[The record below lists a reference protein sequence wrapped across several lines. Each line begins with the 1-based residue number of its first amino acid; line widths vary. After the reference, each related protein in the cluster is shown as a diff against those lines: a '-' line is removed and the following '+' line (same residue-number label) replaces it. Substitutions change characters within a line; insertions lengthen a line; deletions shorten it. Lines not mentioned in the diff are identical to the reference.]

1 MPVPSP
7 SAPPAPARLA
17 SLDALRG
24 FDMLWIVGGGT
35 VARAL
40 RGFGDAPVTAWM
52 AAPFEHVAWEG
63 MHFEDL
69 IFPLFVFIAGASLV
83 FALTKAV
90 EQRGRPYAARRVV
103 VRAAI
108 LFAIGVIYSGG
119 FEKGVANVRWLGVLQ
134 RIALAYLGAGLL
146 FLVLKPRGLVAA
158 CVTLL
163 LGYWALL
170 AFVPVPGIGAGDFA
184 ESRNLA
190 NHLDRLYL
198 PGRRYNVH
206 HDPEGLLSTL
216 AAIATCL
223 LGVFAGLRLR
233 REASACTARWLVIAG
248 VLLLCAGWAWSPW
261 LPVIKKIWTPS
272 YVLVAGGWS
281 AILLGLF
288 HWMIDVRGWHRWTAP
303 FIWIGLNPI
312 TIYLLDGFIDPLHLA
327 QRFTGGDLQKWLNA
341 SVHPGVGD
349 LLTALVAL
357 SFSVLLAWFLNRRK
371 MYLRV

>member
-1 MPVPSP
+1 V
-7 SAPPAPARLA
+7 RHV

-24 FDMLWIVGGGT
+24 FDMLWIVGGGA
-35 VARAL
+35 VAKAL
-40 RGFGDAPVTAWM
+40 RGFGDVPVTKWLATQ
-52 AAPFEHVAWEG
+52 FEHVAWEG

-83 FALTKAV
+83 FALTKTV
-90 EQRGRPYAARRVV
+90 EQRGRAYAARRVV

-119 FEKGVANVRWLGVLQ
+119 FEKGLAGVRWLGVLQ

-146 FLVLKPRGLVAA
+146 FLVLKPRGLIAA

-170 AFVPVPGIGAGDFA
+170 AFVPVPGFGAGDFA
-184 ESRNLA
+184 ESHNFA

-198 PGRRYNVH
+198 PGRRYNGD

-216 AAIATCL
+216 PAIATCL
-223 LGVFAGLRLR
+223 LGVFAGLHLR
-233 REASACTARWLVIAG
+233 RGASACTARWLIIAG

-261 LPVIKKIWTPS
+261 VPVIKKIWSPS
-272 YVLVAGGWS
+272 FVLIAGGWS
-281 AILLGLF
+281 AILFGLF
-288 HWMIDVRGWHRWTAP
+288 HWMIDVRGWHRQVTP

-312 TIYLLDGFIDPLHLA
+312 TIYLTASLINPSQFAL
-327 QRFTGGDLQKWLNA
+327 RFTGGDLQKWLNS

-357 SFSVLLAWFLNRRK
+357 SFSVLLAWFLHRRK
-371 MYLRV
+371 IYLRV